1 MVYGYARV
9 STPGQ
14 AKNGYGLVIQEDD
27 LKDYGCEEIYKE
39 VASGATLER
48 PVLTGIIDN
57 MERGDTIVVTKA
69 DRLTRSYEDY
79 KAIKK
84 MVERKGAFLK
94 VLEYDEMDKSDA
106 WKDMIALLPILSEEQ
121 RKKLME
127 ILTDSCG
134 DKTFER
140 CTNLF

>member
-127 ILTDSCG
+127 ILTDSGG